1 MQTNQL
7 QQKSD
12 LLEQLLSKNEEEKSN
27 YQKCLDKF
35 EQQVKIDEL
44 ALQKAEQ
51 VKLSVE
57 KEVRERCEK

>member
-1 MQTNQL
+1 MQANQL